1 MNITTLLSER
11 DIDILRND
19 DMLGSGNFLDRCLA
33 LSHTLAVDFIFTD
46 KPITIAGERNIQQ
59 FSLNTLAS
67 IRRDLAGWY
76 LANGIETGDV
86 VAVCIEDGMGPFLH
100 YLAVTSI
107 GATIALINPAIP
119 PDIGIPYIKENG
131 FNKLVTDEFSFSHNA
146 LIKNLRNSGNIG
158 EILNV
163 VNFNTGIKYDL
174 PAWWPSIPMD
184 TTLLMLSHT
193 SGTTGIPKAVKFE
206 HRQFFMGKR
215 ARLGR
220 FVESPDER
228 LLTVLPQSHSAA
240 ISHLETAVLHGIPTY
255 VLSSQD
261 GEPVRQAI
269 RDFSPTTVVAFPKSY
284 VSLLERGVS
293 YGEFP
298 SIRRWFSMG
307 DAAHHSH
314 IRRLLMSSPDA
325 RYIDAFGSSELGM
338 ALLRSVSTLDQ
349 IAPPRAIGRP
359 VDIVT
364 AKILDVDSGDEM
376 PAGSV
381 GLLAVCSP
389 TITSGYWKQSQ
400 KTSDAWRNG
409 YFLTGDIGYCKDGV
423 FYQID
428 RVVDVIHTPG
438 GSLYTLQLEEAI
450 QTIESIY
457 DAIIIG
463 LDLSHAKNIETKLV
477 ILILLNEKL
486 TSDVNMI
493 VEQVIQL
500 MLEKIGRKYYIRE
513 YAIIVVNSFDQIPTG
528 ATGKVLKRRLK
539 DILPKILEEYER
551 NKQLPNGI
559 LKIVNSISVN

>member
-33 LSHTLAVDFIFTD
+33 LSHTPAVDFIFTD

-100 YLAVTSI
+100 YLTVTSI
-107 GATIALINPAIP
+107 GAIIALINPAIP

-146 LIKNLRNSGNIG
+146 LIKNLRNSGNIC

-163 VNFNTGIKYDL
+163 ANFNTGIKYDL
-174 PAWWPSIPMD
+174 PSWWPSIPMD

-206 HRQFFMGKR
+206 HRQFFMGKC

-220 FVESPDER
+220 F
-228 LLTVLPQSHSAA
+228 
-240 ISHLETAVLHGIPTY
+240 
-255 VLSSQD
+255 
-261 GEPVRQAI
+261 
-269 RDFSPTTVVAFPKSY
+269 
-284 VSLLERGVS
+284 
-293 YGEFP
+293 
-298 SIRRWFSMG
+298 
-307 DAAHHSH
+307 
-314 IRRLLMSSPDA
+314 
-325 RYIDAFGSSELGM
+325 
-338 ALLRSVSTLDQ
+338 
-349 IAPPRAIGRP
+349 

-376 PAGSV
+376 SAGSV

-463 LDLSHAKNIETKLV
+463 LDLSHAKNRETKLV
-477 ILILLNEKL
+477 ILLLLNEKL
-486 TSDVNMI
+486 TSDVNII
-493 VEQVIQL
+493 VEQIIQI

-513 YAIIVVNSFDQIPTG
+513 HAIIVVNSFEQIPTG

-559 LKIVNSISVN
+559 LTIVNAISANYN